1 MAAVRVGPL
10 SFNVSEDHLKEIF
23 GNCGKVIA
31 VKVARNERGQSL
43 QWATVAF
50 ATAEDAREAIRFMND
65 GQIDGL
71 TITVRPAELGTVAE

>member
-31 VKVARNERGQSL
+31 VKVARNEHGQSL

-50 ATAEDAREAIRFMND
+50 DTAGGAREAIRFMND

-71 TITVRPAELGTVAE
+71 TITVRPAELGTTAE

>member
-50 ATAEDAREAIRFMND
+50 DNGESARRAISFMNE
-65 GQIDGL
+65 GAIDGL
-71 TITVRPAELGTVAE
+71 TVTVRPADLGTVAE